1 MSRRT
6 PLPPMLRAI
15 NPDMQLLIDDPTAK
29 RHTAALIAYER
40 NRSVSFDQYMDAV
53 SFFFRLD
60 IERDV
65 ECPMYDVLRFTLADL
80 YDQEPL
86 PSCVLSAAGISMD
99 SSIPSTST

>member
-29 RHTAALIAYER
+29 RHAAALVAYER
-40 NRSVSFDQYMDAV
+40 NRSVPLSTYLDAV

-86 PSCVLSAAGISMD
+86 PSCVLSAAGISMG

>member
-1 MSRRT
+1 MN
-6 PLPPMLRAI
+6 LP
-15 NPDMQLLIDDPTAK
+15 QLLIDDPVAK